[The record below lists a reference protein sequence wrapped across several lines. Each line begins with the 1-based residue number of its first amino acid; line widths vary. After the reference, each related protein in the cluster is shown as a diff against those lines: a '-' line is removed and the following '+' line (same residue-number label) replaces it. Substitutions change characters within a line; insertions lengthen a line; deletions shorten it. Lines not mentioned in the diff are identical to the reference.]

1 MDAAV
6 DEDAAGVLGVGDE
19 EAGRVELVAGL
30 GAEDDGAADGAG
42 AGFGEGVAVGGVEAA
57 TEAAEDFL
65 GGVRGEG
72 GAVGGADGL
81 GLDTGVR

>member
-30 GAEDDGAADGAG
+30 GPEDDRAADGAG

-57 TEAAEDFL
+57 AEAAEDFL

-72 GAVGGADGL
+72 DAVGGADGL
-81 GLDTGVR
+81 GLDTCVR